1 MGRGLSYQQ
10 DAARE
15 AWPVPF
21 PHVGQIPT
29 GKGGLVPHFIAVHL
43 VCTFWLPIIAHRS
56 ATWLFGVVSV
66 TFLPLHIFSM

>member
-1 MGRGLSYQQ
+1 MSRSPDSIPDGHGATAPAEGLDQVPDRWGSTRVLSRPGETMGRGLSYQQ

-29 GKGGLVPHFIAVHL
+29 GGGV
-43 VCTFWLPIIAHRS
+43 
-56 ATWLFGVVSV
+56 
-66 TFLPLHIFSM
+66 